1 MQEFIFKRI
10 ENGTFSIIEYHGDEQ
25 NVIIPKTHAGNPVS
39 VLYDRIFKGHEEI
52 RTVLVPDTITDI
64 GGFVFDGCSNLKN
77 IVLPDSLL
85 YLWQYAFCRSSVEE
99 LVLPSGIRTIAPYTF
114 KECKNLRRIVCNP
127 GLKEIKARAFEGC
140 RPDLEV
146 IAKESVIISPLAWG
160 EKVK

>member
-1 MQEFIFKRI
+1 MQEYIFKRI
-10 ENGTFSIIEYHGDEQ
+10 DNGTFSIIEYQGDEE
-25 NVIIPKTHAGNPVS
+25 NVIIPKTHAGKPVS

-52 RTVLVPDTITDI
+52 CTVLVPDTITDI

-99 LVLPSGIRTIAPYTF
+99 LVLPPGIRTIAPYTF

-140 RPDLEV
+140 RPDLMI
-146 IAKESVIISPLAWG
+146 IAEERVIISPLAWG
-160 EKVK
+160 E